1 MKICAVFMFVTLI
14 PTSLLFSKMKNGTD
28 EVAFYNNV
36 TLLIEEEKST
46 YGLFSSIVRVHTAGV
61 TLLHI
66 KTPLIASLSKPMF
79 PRFSLDVSRL
89 GIFVQFERREKL
101 CSD

>member
-14 PTSLLFSKMKNGTD
+14 PTLLLFSKMKNGTD

-61 TLLHI
+61 TLLHM
-66 KTPLIASLSKPMF
+66 KTLLIASLSKLMF
-79 PRFSLDVSRL
+79 PRFSLDISRL

>member
-1 MKICAVFMFVTLI
+1 ME
-14 PTSLLFSKMKNGTD
+14 NGTD

-46 YGLFSSIVRVHTAGV
+46 YGLFSSIVRVHTAEV

-66 KTPLIASLSKPMF
+66 KTLLITSLSKLMF

>member
-1 MKICAVFMFVTLI
+1 MFVTLI
-14 PTSLLFSKMKNGTD
+14 PTLLLFSKMENGFD
-28 EVAFYNNV
+28 EVAFYSNV
-36 TLLIEEEKST
+36 TLLIEEQKST
-46 YGLFSSIVRVHTAGV
+46 YGLFSSIVRVHTAEV

-66 KTPLIASLSKPMF
+66 KTLLITSLSKLMF